1 MAGVLVLG
9 GLTDGVFDRSLL
21 QAAGAAAP
29 LASAMGVPLMGAL
42 IGPSLSEAA
51 GAMHCGLAALY
62 LAEGTHFAPY
72 TADAYVRAAQ
82 AAIETSGASTVVIP
96 HGGVAREWAPILAA
110 RLQAALVMNC
120 CAVSVEGGQLL
131 ATKPVNGGSV
141 LAQFEVLGD
150 LRIVTVSAGDF
161 EALPP
166 GQAVTPNRLEVGAP
180 PDAPV
185 QVLSEEVQSA
195 DGVRLKDA
203 KKIVAGGRGVGGPQH
218 WHRIEETATALGAA
232 VACSRPV
239 ADSGWV
245 PSRHQVGLS
254 GTTVTPELY
263 IAVGISGAAQ
273 HLAGITGAKTVVA
286 INTEAGAE
294 IFKRADWGVVDD
306 YEQVLKGFNER
317 VAQLR
322 S

>member
-1 MAGVLVLG
+1 
-9 GLTDGVFDRSLL
+9 
-21 QAAGAAAP
+21 
-29 LASAMGVPLMGAL
+29 
-42 IGPSLSEAA
+42 
-51 GAMHCGLAALY
+51 
-62 LAEGTHFAPY
+62 
-72 TADAYVRAAQ
+72 
-82 AAIETSGASTVVIP
+82 
-96 HGGVAREWAPILAA
+96 
-110 RLQAALVMNC
+110 
-120 CAVSVEGGQLL
+120 VEDGQLL

-161 EALPP
+161 EPLPT
-166 GQAVTPNRLEVGAP
+166 GQAVTPSHLEVTAL

-195 DGVRLKDA
+195 EGVRLKDA

-218 WHRIEETATALGAA
+218 WHRIEETAAALGAS

-254 GTTVTPELY
+254 GTTVAPELY
-263 IAVGISGAAQ
+263 IAVGISGAPQ
-273 HLAGITGAKTVVA
+273 HLAGITGAKMVVA

-294 IFKRADWGVVDD
+294 IFKRANWGVVDD

-322 S
+322 G